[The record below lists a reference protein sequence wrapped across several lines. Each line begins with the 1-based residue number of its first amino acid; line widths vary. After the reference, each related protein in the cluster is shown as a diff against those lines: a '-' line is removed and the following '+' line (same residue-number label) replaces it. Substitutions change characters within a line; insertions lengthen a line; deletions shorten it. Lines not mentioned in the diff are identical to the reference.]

1 MQEEFKTILILEN
14 EIEAQLLD
22 SILTERNIP
31 HLITT
36 YHDSAYDGI
45 YQSQKGWGHI
55 DAPEEYKEEIMEI
68 YAHLST
74 GNDELADEAELPDGA
89 ELPEKE

>member
-36 YHDSAYDGI
+36 YHDSVYDGI
-45 YQSQKGWGHI
+45 YQAQKGWGHI

-68 YAHLST
+68 YANLPT
-74 GNDELADEAELPDGA
+74 GNNELPVEEESIDS
-89 ELPEKE
+89 EPTET